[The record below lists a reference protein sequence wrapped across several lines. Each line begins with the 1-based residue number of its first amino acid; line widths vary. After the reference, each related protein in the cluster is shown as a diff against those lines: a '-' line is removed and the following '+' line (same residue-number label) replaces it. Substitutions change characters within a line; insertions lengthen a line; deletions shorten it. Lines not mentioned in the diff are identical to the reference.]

1 MYSDL
6 HKSPCVPTIGSR
18 AERDD
23 RSDGSNSKK
32 TSEADAR
39 GRNPGKRDKAVRVKS
54 VPASRS
60 KGGKETSGLMF
71 PKTPVKKKRKHHP
84 KSIINTNKRKCFLC
98 GLYKQTEEHHIFGGS
113 NRRLSEEYGL
123 KVYLCPNCHQH
134 SKYSAHRDKDTADHL
149 HRVGQQAFEEQISS
163 REEFMKIFGRNYL

>member
-71 PKTPVKKKRKHHP
+71 PKTPVKKKENIIRKASSIQTKENVSFAVSINRP
-84 KSIINTNKRKCFLC
+84 KNIISLEDQTDVYQKNT
-98 GLYKQTEEHHIFGGS
+98 
-113 NRRLSEEYGL
+113 
-123 KVYLCPNCHQH
+123 
-134 SKYSAHRDKDTADHL
+134 A
-149 HRVGQQAFEEQISS
+149 
-163 REEFMKIFGRNYL
+163 